1 MTFRRSNFLA
11 LRVDGNPR
19 SVGPRSRPPARPAR
33 LAPAAQ
39 GGAHGQAPWRRL
51 RIAHRARAWDC
62 CLTSSYH
69 SSELLNMGLVMSNE
83 PFLRFIVFVGVLAV
97 NASGLRRCGRYRV
110 HLAVN
115 VGNPPD
121 LHAPSAELVACFPEH
136 KSRGPGCFASL
147 SKPAAGPDRATLSRA
162 RRRSRYGTALPPRT
176 AGRRAEGR
184 QAARFERTRPA
195 PQDWAAQDS

>member
-1 MTFRRSNFLA
+1 MLA
-11 LRVDGNPR
+11 GSAGV
-19 SVGPRSRPPARPAR
+19 AAIACTWR
-33 LAPAAQ
+33 L
-39 GGAHGQAPWRRL
+39 
-51 RIAHRARAWDC
+51 
-62 CLTSSYH
+62 
-69 SSELLNMGLVMSNE
+69 MSAIH
-83 PFLRFIVFVGVLAV
+83 PT
-97 NASGLRRCGRYRV
+97 
-110 HLAVN
+110 
-115 VGNPPD
+115 

-162 RRRSRYGTALPPRT
+162 RRRSRYGTLLPPRT